1 MPRRGRVSTRSCG
14 FHQVSSRGE
23 GVIDTERA
31 VIDSGSDVGT
41 VPRLAEGIELIGE
54 YQGSGFVQAPYIVRR
69 ADGQVIQLPRLLYL
83 LAASLDGERDYTR
96 LASVLSA
103 EFGKVVQPDQVAFL
117 VDKRLRPVGIVA
129 DDPPPGQHDGPKMAV
144 KSDPLLALKFRVG
157 VVPERVV
164 WGIAGLFAPMFW
176 PPVVLAALAAF
187 VGLDVLIIAD
197 GGLAQIVPSAVALV
211 YQPALTLLVLGL
223 LLASAAFH
231 ECGHVTACRYGGA
244 KPGVMG
250 FGLYLVW
257 PALYSTVTDSYRL
270 GRGGRLRTDLGGVYF
285 NAVFI
290 TGMSA
295 AYIDTGAPWLLVAI
309 VALHIETATQFLPMI
324 RLDGYYI
331 LSDLI
336 GVPDLFSRMGPVL
349 ASIIPGR
356 PTHPRVQE
364 LKPWARRTITLW
376 VLIVVPYLGYWFIGF
391 LIVIPKVVPVV
402 WDRLVFLCHAVAV
415 KAAEG
420 HIAEM
425 TLGVVQIILLLIPWV
440 GSLLMVG
447 MTTRRPVRWL
457 LARGPVARLRARRA

>member
-1 MPRRGRVSTRSCG
+1 
-14 FHQVSSRGE
+14 
-23 GVIDTERA
+23 
-31 VIDSGSDVGT
+31 
-41 VPRLAEGIELIGE
+41 LAEGIELIGE
-54 YQGSGFVQAPYIVRR
+54 YQGSGFIQAPYILRR

-83 LAASLDGERDYTR
+83 LAASLDGERDHER
-96 LASVLSA
+96 LATVLSA
-103 EFGKVVQPDQVAFL
+103 EFGKVVQADQVEFL
-117 VDKRLRPVGIVA
+117 LDKRLRPVGIVA
-129 DDPPPGQHDGPKMAV
+129 DDASPSTEEPAGKPKMAV

-157 VVPERVV
+157 VVPERIV
-164 WGIAGLFAPMFW
+164 WRIAGLFAPMFW
-176 PPVVLAALAAF
+176 PPVVVTALAAF
-187 VGLDVLIIAD
+187 IGLDALIIAQ
-197 GGLAQIVPSAVALV
+197 GGLSQIVPSAVALV
-211 YQPALTLLVLGL
+211 YQPALTLLVIAL

-270 GRGGRLRTDLGGVYF
+270 GRVGRLRTDLGGVYF

-290 TGMSA
+290 TGMSV
-295 AYIDTGAPWLLVAI
+295 AYLDTGAPWLLVAI

-376 VLIVVPYLGYWFIGF
+376 VLVVVPYLGYWLIGF
-391 LIVIPKVVPVV
+391 LIVIPKVLPVV
-402 WDRLVFLCHAVAV
+402 WDRLVYLCQAVAV
-415 KAAEG
+415 KAAAG
-420 HIAEM
+420 QVAEM
-425 TLGVVQIILLLIPWV
+425 TLGIVQIILLLIPWV
-440 GSLLMVG
+440 GSLLMLG
-447 MTTRRPVRWL
+447 MMVRRPVRWL
-457 LARGPVARLRARRA
+457 LTRSPVARLRAGNA